1 MIVVQ
6 VNEDSA
12 YAVFI
17 SYVEVYNNCIF
28 DLLDD
33 DVVDDYGH
41 AILPETKKLGEDNK
55 RRVTNNLFST
65 QDGDVHSVKL
75 TDSHEN

>member
-1 MIVVQ
+1 M
-6 VNEDSA
+6 NEDSA

-55 RRVTNNLFST
+55 RRVCDIYQESDL
-65 QDGDVHSVKL
+65 
-75 TDSHEN
+75 